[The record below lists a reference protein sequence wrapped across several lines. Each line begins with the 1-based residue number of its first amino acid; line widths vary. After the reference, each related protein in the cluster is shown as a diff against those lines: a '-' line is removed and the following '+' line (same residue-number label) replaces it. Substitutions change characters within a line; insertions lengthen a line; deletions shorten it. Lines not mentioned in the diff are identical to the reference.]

1 VSTPTSSA
9 SPPKATRRAWWA
21 LSVLVLAVVLLTVDG
36 TVLYLAVPSLS
47 AELDPS
53 TTQLLWIGD
62 IYSFVL
68 GGLLITMGNLA
79 DRIGRKRLLLIGSAV
94 FGVAS
99 LLAAMASSP
108 EMLIAARAL
117 LGVAGATIMPSTLS
131 IVRNLFLDP
140 KQRTTAIAIWSAGA
154 TAGAAAGPLVGG
166 VLLEHFYWGS
176 VFLINVPIMVVIV
189 IGGALLLP
197 ESRGDH
203 RKPIDVLSAALSA
216 VMIIG
221 VVYAIKH
228 VFSDGFDWKVALSAV
243 IGLATGW
250 LFFRR
255 QTRLSQPLVDVAL
268 FRIPAFS
275 GAVVSNALSSF
286 AFTGLLFFF
295 SQFLQLVRDMGP
307 LKAGIAEL
315 PGTAGSM
322 VVVGIIGFVAARL
335 GVGRSIGVG
344 HFLIGLALLGIGL
357 TVHLDTYWGLGVSLA
372 VLGFGVG
379 IVMTLSTDAM
389 VSAVP
394 KERAGA
400 ASSIAETG
408 YELGIAMGIAV
419 LGSLHASMY
428 RAHLAFPAGTEQ
440 YKVDALNDSLA
451 AGNTVLTGPQDA
463 PLLATAEQ
471 AFTDAMTTTSIIAAC
486 IVFAV
491 AVLAWRVIPAKAV
504 ANAEH

>member
-1 VSTPTSSA
+1 MSTSTP
-9 SPPKATRRAWWA
+9 SPPKADQRAWWA
-21 LSVLVLAVVLLTVDG
+21 LGILVLAVVLLTVDG
-36 TVLYLAVPSLS
+36 TVLYLAIPSLS

-53 TTQLLWIGD
+53 TTELLWIGD
-62 IYSFVL
+62 IYSFAL

-79 DRIGRKRLLLIGSAV
+79 DRVGRKRLLLIGSAL

-99 LLAAMASSP
+99 LVAAMAPSA
-108 EMLIAARAL
+108 ELLIAARAL

-140 KQRTTAIAIWSAGA
+140 KQRTRAIAIWSAGA
-154 TAGAAAGPLVGG
+154 TAGAAVGPLVGG

-197 ESRGDH
+197 ESRADT
-203 RKPIDVLSAALSA
+203 RKPIDLGSAALSV

-221 VVYAIKH
+221 LVYAIKH
-228 VFSDGFDWKVALSAV
+228 VFSDGFDWKVALSAA
-243 IGLATGW
+243 IGLVAGW
-250 LFFRR
+250 FFLRR
-255 QTRLSQPLVDVAL
+255 QGHLEQPLVDVSL

-275 GAVVSNALSSF
+275 GAVLSNALSSF

-295 SQFLQLVRDMGP
+295 SQYLQLVRDLSP
-307 LKAGIAEL
+307 LEAGIAEL

-322 VVVGIIGFVAARL
+322 VVIGIIGFVAAKL
-335 GVGRSIGVG
+335 GVGRSIGLG
-344 HFLIGLALLGIGL
+344 HFLVGLALLGIGL
-357 TVHLDTYWGLGVSLA
+357 TVHLETYWGLGISLA

-379 IVMTLSTDAM
+379 TVMTLSTDAM

-394 KERAGA
+394 KERSGA

-419 LGSLHASMY
+419 LGSLHARMY
-428 RAHLAFPAGTEQ
+428 RNHLDIPAGTDPA
-440 YKVDALNDSLA
+440 KAHALNDSLA
-451 AGNTVLTGPQDA
+451 AGTAVLTDPADA
-463 PLLATAEQ
+463 SLLRTAEQ
-471 AFTDAMTTTSIIAAC
+471 AFTDAMTTSSIIAAC

-491 AVLAWRVIPAKAV
+491 AVMAWRVIPATAV
-504 ANAEH
+504 GKGEH